1 MENFCRLLMNCGVSE
16 FEASAIT
23 KMLLASICGGLIGAE
38 REMKGRPA
46 GLKTF
51 SLVCLGATLIM
62 ITNDYI
68 FKYVTNG
75 TGDIVR
81 MAAQVI
87 SGIGFLG
94 VGTIIVT
101 GQRHVSGLTT
111 AASLWTSACIGLA
124 VGIGFYSGAI
134 FTTLGLILVFKYAK
148 YIEVYVEEHS
158 NTYDVYME
166 FENEDK
172 MSMVIKKLR
181 EEDIMISN
189 VVIIKKRSKTQSVV
203 IQATMEA
210 AKWKARH
217 TVFREVR
224 QQEGVISVEEI

>member
-1 MENFCRLLMNCGVSE
+1 MGGILGACNAISDYLHTLNMGSTLFRL
-16 FEASAIT
+16 I
-23 KMLLASICGGLIGAE
+23 LAMFLGCLIGID
-38 REMKGRPA
+38 RGMKKRVA
-46 GLKTF
+46 GVKTHMI
-51 SLVCLGATLIM
+51 VCMGATLVM
-62 ITNDYI
+62 M
-68 FKYVTNG
+68 
-75 TGDIVR
+75 TGDFIHVYSNGAGIGDTAR
-81 MAAQVI
+81 LGAQVV

-124 VGIGFYSGAI
+124 V
-134 FTTLGLILVFKYAK
+134 VFKYAK